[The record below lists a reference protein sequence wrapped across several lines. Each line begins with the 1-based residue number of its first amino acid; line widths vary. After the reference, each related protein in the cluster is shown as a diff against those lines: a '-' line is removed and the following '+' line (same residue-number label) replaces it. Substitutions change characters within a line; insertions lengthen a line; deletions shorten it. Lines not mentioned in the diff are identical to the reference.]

1 MSVWLFFRDTTCPKL
16 VRWCKEL
23 LAIENRCPRMHA
35 EYCSQKPITWWT
47 FHCQLQSRFQLMY
60 SRPID
65 GFQIKYSIDGGKTK
79 WWLGYGVPQDSS
91 LESFDPPLRLRHWR
105 SVWLCWFFLLGNGT
119 SCPCSMDSMGWI
131 IPRPKKWKKKRLVP
145 DASSAALAPAWVC
158 WVMWRLERL
167 GRRRARAS
175 WLGDVQPSAGKVP
188 WVWSLPR
195 KTLGTE
201 LAQFFSST
209 TSWVAL
215 SILSIFF
222 PGSSMLQSVNL
233 RALDLL
239 LQY

>member
-1 MSVWLFFRDTTCPKL
+1 MGFR
-16 VRWCKEL
+16 
-23 LAIENRCPRMHA
+23 
-35 EYCSQKPITWWT
+35 S
-47 FHCQLQSRFQLMY
+47 
-60 SRPID
+60 
-65 GFQIKYSIDGGKTK
+65 SIDGGKTK
-79 WWLGYGVPQDSS
+79 WWLGYGIPQDSS

-222 PGSSMLQSVNL
+222 QGVPCFKASLWERWTCCCNTKSSMVLEYFHPNETQ
-233 RALDLL
+233 RTPPWMF
-239 LQY
+239 